1 MRDHC
6 SLTLEPLEARLL
18 MSNVAVGVAT
28 DPWLSTDHPA
38 AISVD
43 PLWFEDL
50 NPGRTRQGGPPAVET
65 FGHDPL
71 LPMSTTDPPGASWI
85 VQLTRHA
92 YATVRSVGAVADVLA
107 LERLGGQVVRGLG
120 LAGMV
125 LVDTDGSVPESTVFA
140 TLTAL
145 DSVEYVEVDQLV
157 SLDQTPNDPQFDRL
171 WGLHNVGADSGHHDA
186 DIDAPEAWQITTQGH
201 DVVVGVI
208 DTGID
213 YTHVDLA
220 YNIWSN
226 PGEIAANGI
235 DDDGN
240 GFIDDLHGYDF
251 YNNDGDPFD
260 DHGHGTH
267 VAGTIGAV
275 GDNGVGI
282 TGVGWTAS
290 LMALKFLGPSGS
302 GATSNAVRAINYA
315 TMMRTHFNVNIRV
328 TNNSWGGGG
337 AYLPLQSAIEASRR
351 ADMLFV
357 AAAGNNGQNTDLD
370 PHFPSSYNAD
380 NLIAVAAT
388 NRRDQLASFS
398 NYGHRTVDLAAPGTT
413 IYSTAPAQR
422 YATFS
427 GTSMASPHVAGTAA
441 LAWNRFPTASY
452 ADVRDALFAA
462 VDPLA
467 SLSGKVATSGRLN
480 ARGTLEALGAV
491 VPTPDPSPV
500 PPGAPDAYEP
510 DDTAGRATPLATN
523 APAQHHGLH
532 DSDDIDWFR
541 LDIAVRSNLTILTAG
556 TTGGT
561 CLHLLH
567 DADGDAEPET
577 VLKRNDDGGEDA
589 FSRIEMN
596 RGQALDP
603 GVYFARVLPD
613 KNLGP
618 AGYYAITAT
627 TSPAHGPDAYE
638 VDDLIAAATPIAT
651 DDVPRFHSIHRKTDV
666 DWSTFTLDICSE
678 VVIETAGTSGDT
690 RLWLYGSDGTSE
702 LLDYSD
708 DHGGTLFSRID
719 RRGDQALDR
728 GTYYIK
734 VDEFGQTAEISSY
747 TLSVAATAATPD
759 LVVTPAAYVPGT
771 YTLGDPI
778 SMNGFVLNQGMAS
791 VGNDTFAFEIRLS
804 LDTQWGNTDDV
815 VVGRQWLQGP
825 LPIGNG
831 FETAVTGI
839 LPRTAAEG
847 AYHVGA
853 KADVSDAVDETKEGN
868 NVWWS
873 ESADVILSSVRV
885 FPVGGRDLAR
895 FTGPNGQRV
904 IVALRGAGT
913 GEVRVH
919 DDGMIDLAITGTST
933 RSVLIVTGPR
943 GDSVALRNV
952 DIDGDLIG
960 IIASQVDL
968 AGVLQVSGSM
978 RLLML
983 DDLRPGA
990 SVQVGGN
997 NASPA
1002 MTVRID
1008 DATDAQFHTTGTINA
1023 LLIDNWHDTD
1033 GTPDQIEANAFGVL
1047 MARNNFEA
1055 NLVAHGSIRKY
1066 SLAVMRVGGTLRNAT
1081 VTTADRVGVLLAGAV
1096 QDTAIQVGGNMRH
1109 MVIKG
1114 EAINA
1119 SVQTAGNLGVVVA
1132 GAITGGR
1139 IAVGKSI
1146 RAIIV
1151 RGAVAETQ
1159 IVVEGHVG
1167 VLHTPAMFETSI
1179 AIGGKLRTLIAREG
1193 LIGTSLHAG
1202 GNIGVVIAGKMVDA
1216 SIRAGMFLDAAGL
1229 PDGSDAFVRP
1239 AAIRMVRVGGG
1250 RTPNAS
1256 ALVRSDIIAADIGAL
1271 FLLGVHG
1278 ALEDQPYGIVADT
1291 IGSYRRMG
1299 PDTAIRFTRLD
1310 TPGTIDADGS
1320 LIVRLV

>member
-1 MRDHC
+1 MRGHYF
-6 SLTLEPLEARLL
+6 LTLEPLEARLL
-18 MSNVAVGVAT
+18 MSNVAAGGAI
-28 DPWLSTDHPA
+28 DPWLSIDHAA

-50 NPGRTRQGGPPAVET
+50 NPGRTRQVGPPAVET
-65 FGHDPL
+65 FADDPL
-71 LPMSTTDPPGASWI
+71 LPMSTPDPPGDSWI
-85 VQLTRHA
+85 VQLTRHT
-92 YATVRSVGAVADVLA
+92 YATVQSVGAVADVLD
-107 LERLGGQVVRGLG
+107 LDRVGGQVIRGLG

-125 LVDTDGSVPESTVFA
+125 LIDTDGSVPESTVFA

-157 SLDQTPNDPQFDRL
+157 ALDQTPNDPQFDRL
-171 WGLHNVGADSGHHDA
+171 WGLHNLGTDGGHHDA
-186 DIDAPEAWQITTQGH
+186 DIDALEAWQITTQGH

-275 GDNGVGI
+275 GDNGIGI
-282 TGVGWTAS
+282 TGVGWSAS
-290 LMALKFLGPSGS
+290 LMALKFLGHNGS

-328 TNNSWGGGG
+328 TNNSWGGAA
-337 AYLPLQSAIEASRR
+337 AYLPLQSAIEASHR

-357 AAAGNNGQNTDLD
+357 AAAGNLGQNTDLD

-388 NRRDQLASFS
+388 NRHDQLASFS
-398 NYGHRTVDLAAPGTT
+398 NYGHLTVDLAAPGAA

-427 GTSMASPHVAGTAA
+427 GTSMASPHVAGAAA
-441 LAWNRFPTASY
+441 LAWNLFPTASY

-491 VPTPDPSPV
+491 VPAPDPSPM
-500 PPGAPDAYEP
+500 PPGTPDAYEP
-510 DDTAGRATPLATN
+510 DDAADRATPLATN

-532 DSDDIDWFR
+532 DTHDIDWFR
-541 LDIAVRSNLTILTAG
+541 LDITARSNLTILTAG
-556 TTGGT
+556 ATGGT

-567 DADGDAEPET
+567 DADGDGEPET
-577 VLKRNDDGGEDA
+577 VLKRNDDGGEGA
-589 FSRIEMN
+589 FSRIATAWS
-596 RGQALDP
+596 QALDP

-618 AGYYAITAT
+618 ASNYAITAT
-627 TSPAHGPDAYE
+627 TSPAYGPDAYE
-638 VDDLIAAATPIAT
+638 VDDLIGAATPIAT
-651 DDVPRFHSIHRKTDV
+651 DGVPQLHSIHRKTDV
-666 DWSTFTLDICSE
+666 DWSTFTLDIRSE
-678 VVIETAGTSGDT
+678 VVIETAGLAGDT
-690 RLWLYGSDGTSE
+690 RMWLYGSDGTSE

-708 DHGGTLFSRID
+708 DHGETSFSRID

-728 GTYYIK
+728 GTYYVK
-734 VDEFGQTAEISSY
+734 VDEFGQTAKIPSY
-747 TLSVAATAATPD
+747 TLSVAATATAPD

-778 SMNGFVLNQGMAS
+778 SMNGLVLNQGMDS
-791 VGNDTFAFEIRLS
+791 VRNDAFAFEIRLS
-804 LDTQWGNTDDV
+804 IDTQWGNADDV
-815 VVGRQWLQGP
+815 VIGRQWLQGP

-839 LPRTAAEG
+839 LPRTATEG

-853 KADVSDAVDETKEGN
+853 KADVSNAIDETKEGN

-885 FPVGGRDLAR
+885 IPVGGRDLAC

-904 IVALRGAGT
+904 IVTLRGAGT

-919 DDGMIDLAITGTST
+919 DDGMIDLATTGTSSH
-933 RSVLIVTGPR
+933 SVLIVTGPR

-952 DIDGDLIG
+952 DIDGDLLG

-990 SVQVGGN
+990 SVQVGGDN
-997 NASPA
+997 TSPA
-1002 MTVRID
+1002 MIVRID
-1008 DATDAQFHTTGTINA
+1008 DATDAQFHTTGTVHA
-1023 LLIDNWHDTD
+1023 LLINNWYDTD

-1047 MARNNFEA
+1047 IARNNFEA
-1055 NLVAHGSIRKY
+1055 NLVAHDSIRGH
-1066 SLAVMRVGGTLRNAT
+1066 SLSIMHVGGTLRNAT
-1081 VTTADRVGVLLAGAV
+1081 VTTTNRVGVLLAGAV
-1096 QDTAIQVGGNMRH
+1096 QNVAIQVDGNVRH

-1139 IAVGKSI
+1139 ITVGKSV

-1151 RGAVAETQ
+1151 RGAVTETQ

-1167 VLHTPAMFETSI
+1167 VINTSAMFETSI
-1179 AIGGKLRTLIAREG
+1179 AIGGKLRTLMAKKG
-1193 LIGTSLHAG
+1193 LVGTSLRAG

-1216 SIRAGMFLDAAGL
+1216 SIRAGIFLDTAGL
-1229 PDGSDAFVRP
+1229 PGGGFVRP
-1239 AAIRMVRVGGG
+1239 AAIRMIRVGSG
-1250 RTPNAS
+1250 RVPDTS
-1256 ALVRSDIIAADIGAL
+1256 ALVRSDIIAADIGTL

-1278 ALEDQPYGIVADT
+1278 SLEDQPYGIVADT

-1299 PDTAIRFTRLD
+1299 PDTAIRFTHLD